1 MAQIHSFSHLHKI
14 CESAA
19 KKTSYPLV
27 LKELKRQV
35 PRDWMPIAEST
46 VLFFL
51 PRAILDLPTKQARRA
66 ALDSIPNKLSV
77 RTVGLIYLFQSWTV
91 RLKSSL
97 TQGQRIPATLLS
109 SITTT
114 SLQGSSPARR
124 VFGFSLPAMKT
135 SG

>member
-19 KKTSYPLV
+19 KKTNYPLV
-27 LKELKRQV
+27 LKELRRQV

-66 ALDSIPNKLSV
+66 ALDSIPNNTPVTNV
-77 RTVGLIYLFQSWTV
+77 RQFIEDGI
-91 RLKSSL
+91 
-97 TQGQRIPATLLS
+97 
-109 SITTT
+109 T
-114 SLQGSSPARR
+114 SLWEKDRELGKGSSKGRQ
-124 VFGFSLPAMKT
+124 G
-135 SG
+135 